1 MAAKSKHDTKQ
12 DATLAADQRRV
23 LAQAGKVR
31 DYDFAPGIRAAGP
44 PALDADE
51 LFHAPAGLAVAS
63 GELLEDRALILGQVL
78 AHRRDQQR
86 APRRPTFAL
95 EHAAEQCG
103 IGQRVR
109 DKRTLARFDTVPKK
123 RLG

>member
-1 MAAKSKHDTKQ
+1 LALIGSDTKQ

-23 LAQAGKVR
+23 LAQAGEVR

-63 GELLEDRALILGQVL
+63 GELLEDRA
-78 AHRRDQQR
+78 
-86 APRRPTFAL
+86 
-95 EHAAEQCG
+95 
-103 IGQRVR
+103 
-109 DKRTLARFDTVPKK
+109 
-123 RLG
+123 